1 MRGVLLFID
10 MVSAWVG
17 KCFGWLIL
25 VLTLGVSY
33 EVFVRYL
40 LRAPTTWAF
49 DISYMMYGALFL
61 MAGPYALSRN
71 GHVRGDVIYRLWRPR
86 AQAWVD
92 LVLYIVFFIPAVLA
106 LIYSGWNFASMSVT
120 FKEVSI
126 FSPAGVPVFPLKSLI
141 PLAGS
146 LLLLQGLAEIG
157 RCILCIRQGAWPQRL
172 ADVEEIESAIL
183 HEREVQAE
191 EAARAASGGGR

>member
-25 VLTLGVSY
+25 VLTFGVSY

-40 LRAPTTWAF
+40 LRSPTTWAF

>member
-1 MRGVLLFID
+1 
-10 MVSAWVG
+10 
-17 KCFGWLIL
+17 
-25 VLTLGVSY
+25 
-33 EVFVRYL
+33 
-40 LRAPTTWAF
+40 
-49 DISYMMYGALFL
+49 
-61 MAGPYALSRN
+61 
-71 GHVRGDVIYRLWRPR
+71 VRGDVVYRLWRPR

-92 LVLYIVFFIPAVLA
+92 LVLYFVFFIPAVLA
-106 LIYSGWNFASMSVT
+106 LIYSGWNFARMSVT

-157 RCILCIRQGAWPQRL
+157 RCIVCIRQGAWPQRL

-191 EAARAASGGGR
+191 EAARAAAGDRR